1 MCARYDGIVLVTQS
15 YDTLPKE
22 LQCLKAPL
30 LDYSSVD
37 CGLGDEVVLL
47 KVPGL
52 PGNRLVFA
60 STGPVNRDYDDV
72 RRFSDAAV
80 NGIKR
85 AMKAGMQ
92 RPLLVCPRHSSYDR
106 STLVAALGAL
116 HALYMPLEVREASVK
131 PSQYKVCVLG
141 LWVDQE
147 AQGKELVDLASALES
162 GRLACRDI
170 GGSDPERMAAPRVAE
185 YIQALFKD
193 SPVQVDVVSDLK
205 VLEKEYPCL
214 AAVNR
219 CANAVPRH
227 QARVIKLQY
236 CGEGPV
242 QHTLMLVG
250 KGITYDTGGADI
262 KAGGFM
268 AGMHRDKCGA
278 AAVAGFFQVLAK
290 LKPKHLKV
298 VGAMAMVRNSVG
310 SDCYVADELVVSRAG
325 RRVRVGNTDAE
336 GRMVMVD
343 LLCEMKE
350 KAVCEVSP
358 QLFTIATL
366 TGHAIRA
373 MGPNYSII
381 MDNGA
386 AQRSGTARQWQKDS
400 TMFEA
405 RLVQGSILKKVL
417 EALKDL
423 ITEACWDVSSSGIS
437 LQSMDSS
444 HVSLV
449 QLTLRSDGFDSY
461 RCDRNLAMGVNL
473 SSMSKI
479 LKCAGNEDIITLRAE
494 DNADTLA
501 LVFET
506 LNQEKVSDYE
516 MKLMDLDVEQLGI
529 PEQEYSCVVKMPSG
543 EFARICRDLSQ
554 IGDAVMISCAKDG
567 VKFSATGELGTGNV
581 KLSQTSNVDKE
592 EEAVSIEMNEP
603 VQLIFALNYLNFF
616 TKATPLSKTVILSMS
631 ADIPLVVEYK
641 IADMGHVKYYLA
653 PKIDEEAS

>member
-1 MCARYDGIVLVTQS
+1 TFSTTFYSVHYDGIVLVTQS

-373 MGPNYSII
+373 MGPNYSVRTGPFTHTGEVLG
-381 MDNGA
+381 DL
-386 AQRSGTARQWQKDS
+386 
-400 TMFEA
+400 FE
-405 RLVQGSILKKVL
+405 
-417 EALKDL
+417 
-423 ITEACWDVSSSGIS
+423 VSSIRREDYDFHKGKSEYEEI
-437 LQSMDSS
+437 LQSNNLPSSATPRGHQTPAAFLIMASGLDKYGVDSGSPLPYS
-444 HVSLV
+444 HIDIAGSSGPFPGVPTGAPV
-449 QLTLRSDGFDSY
+449 
-461 RCDRNLAMGVNL
+461 LAMATNY
-473 SSMSKI
+473 I
-479 LKCAGNEDIITLRAE
+479 L
-494 DNADTLA
+494 
-501 LVFET
+501 
-506 LNQEKVSDYE
+506 
-516 MKLMDLDVEQLGI
+516 
-529 PEQEYSCVVKMPSG
+529 PS
-543 EFARICRDLSQ
+543 A
-554 IGDAVMISCAKDG
+554 
-567 VKFSATGELGTGNV
+567 
-581 KLSQTSNVDKE
+581 
-592 EEAVSIEMNEP
+592 
-603 VQLIFALNYLNFF
+603 
-616 TKATPLSKTVILSMS
+616 
-631 ADIPLVVEYK
+631 
-641 IADMGHVKYYLA
+641 
-653 PKIDEEAS
+653 

>member
-1 MCARYDGIVLVTQS
+1 MSCGGGVKPGEFSLLGTVKCYFNYDGIVLVTQS

-22 LQCLKAPL
+22 LECLKAPL
-30 LDYSSVD
+30 QDYSSVD
-37 CGLGDEVVLL
+37 CGLGDKVVVLM
-47 KVPGL
+47 VPGL
-52 PGNRLVFA
+52 PGKRLVFA

-92 RPLLVCPRHSSYDR
+92 RPLLVCPRHSSYDK
-106 STLVAALGAL
+106 SIMVAALGAL
-116 HALYMPLEVREASVK
+116 HALYMPLEVREVSVK

-147 AQGKELVDLASALES
+147 AEGKELVDLVSALES

-185 YIQALFKD
+185 YVQALFKE

-236 CGEGPV
+236 CGEGPI

-262 KAGGFM
+262 KAGGIM

-298 VGAMAMVRNSVG
+298 VGGMAMVRNSVG

-350 KAVCEVSP
+350 KAVREVSP

-386 AQRSGTARQWQKDS
+386 AHRSGNS
-400 TMFEA
+400 FLFHSLPPLPSSSCPVHNPE
-405 RLVQGSILKKVL
+405 SILIAFFGVCL
-417 EALKDL
+417 
-423 ITEACWDVSSSGIS
+423 VSLHQHGVDSGTPLPYSHIDIAGSSGPFPGVPTGAPI
-437 LQSMDSS
+437 
-444 HVSLV
+444 
-449 QLTLRSDGFDSY
+449 
-461 RCDRNLAMGVNL
+461 LAMATNY
-473 SSMSKI
+473 I
-479 LKCAGNEDIITLRAE
+479 LPSAYQPNDALPRA
-494 DNADTLA
+494 
-501 LVFET
+501 
-506 LNQEKVSDYE
+506 
-516 MKLMDLDVEQLGI
+516 
-529 PEQEYSCVVKMPSG
+529 
-543 EFARICRDLSQ
+543 
-554 IGDAVMISCAKDG
+554 
-567 VKFSATGELGTGNV
+567 
-581 KLSQTSNVDKE
+581 
-592 EEAVSIEMNEP
+592 
-603 VQLIFALNYLNFF
+603 
-616 TKATPLSKTVILSMS
+616 
-631 ADIPLVVEYK
+631 
-641 IADMGHVKYYLA
+641 
-653 PKIDEEAS
+653 